1 MKLAE
6 LIARWRHAIF
16 RQEFWSDF
24 FKKSWTFFSFETLLE
39 FWCHLQ
45 KQMEAEILGR
55 LQKFL
60 KNSDRESIHY

>member
-1 MKLAE
+1 MKLAIDRKVKTCYFPTGI
-6 LIARWRHAIF
+6 LIR
-16 RQEFWSDF
+16 F